1 MHSDFN
7 PLPAAGSPFGWW
19 YGKVERL
26 ERNGATAAVTL
37 IFPHFPT
44 NSRWYRLRLGMM
56 VEPWSPVS
64 LENPGKTAPGK
75 ITWLSQVPKNCFF
88 SVEP

>member
-1 MHSDFN
+1 MLRVCAHSDFN
-7 PLPAAGSPFGWW
+7 PHPAGSPFGWW

-44 NSRWYRLRLGMM
+44 NSRWYRLRLDAFS
-56 VEPWSPVS
+56 PW
-64 LENPGKTAPGK
+64 
-75 ITWLSQVPKNCFF
+75 
-88 SVEP
+88 